1 MRLDGAGMAGH
12 SMVDGMGRTDGL
24 QMREA
29 NGDGM
34 VLPHPWMRGEWLS
47 NCYAIQCKDE
57 SDDIVLLALSAC
69 AVSGGN
75 PAQAWPMHPSGGH
88 SFTVLHPLPSP
99 TPPAST
105 KPPSLTGKSA
115 SLPPATPVMPFWGRW
130 YVFVGLLTGR

>member
-29 NGDGM
+29 DGDGM
-34 VLPHPWMRGEWLS
+34 VLPRLWMRGEWLS
-47 NCYAIQCKDE
+47 NCYAIQHKDE

-69 AVSGGN
+69 AASGRN

-88 SFTVLHPLPSP
+88 SFAMPCPSP
-99 TPPAST
+99 SPAPPAST
-105 KPPSLTGKSA
+105 KLPSLTGKST
-115 SLPPATPVMPFWGRW
+115 SPLPAAPMMPFRGRR
-130 YVFVGLLTGR
+130 YVFVGL